1 MKCSNCG
8 VIIPPEWKK
17 VIEKN
22 TCPNCDSPIMNE
34 AQQELLQELKQAL
47 IAMPAD
53 PEGLAGWL
61 LDNYQMTKVGSG
73 KPVNEFYDPNK
84 KLKEEIK
91 IHDNP
96 FFKKTGLDVEKLN
109 SLGQEKRKQLVSQ
122 IQAAEDDEEEFS
134 SEEDDPNDPY
144 VKLALSNMEGAKNLT
159 KKDIRKLRANY
170 EEEDDGSDDLPPL
183 LQQDRLLRLQ
193 KQQDIASGT
202 RSDKNGFSR
211 G

>member
-8 VIIPPEWKK
+8 VSIPPEWKK

-22 TCPNCDSPIMNE
+22 VCPNCDSPIMNE
-34 AQQELLQELKQAL
+34 AQQELLHELKEAL

-109 SLGQEKRKQLVSQ
+109 ALGQEKRKQLVSQ
-122 IQAAEDDEEEFS
+122 IQASEDDSEDVPS
-134 SEEDDPNDPY
+134 TEEDDPTDPY
-144 VKLALSNMEGAKNLT
+144 VQLALSNMGGIQNLT
-159 KKDIRKLRANY
+159 KKELKKLRANY
-170 EEEDDGSDDLPPL
+170 QEEDDSGNDLHPL
-183 LQQDRLLRLQ
+183 LQQDRLLRLE
-193 KQQDIASGT
+193 KQQEISSGI
-202 RSDKNGFSR
+202 RKPNGFSR
-211 G
+211 E